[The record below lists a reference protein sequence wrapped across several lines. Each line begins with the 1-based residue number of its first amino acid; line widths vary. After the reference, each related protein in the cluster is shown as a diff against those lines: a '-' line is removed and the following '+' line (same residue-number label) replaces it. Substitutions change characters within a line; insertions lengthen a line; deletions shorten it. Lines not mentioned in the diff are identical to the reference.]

1 LAVLA
6 SWRLVGVFRRIV
18 RLTGVEIT
26 KLFAHK
32 FFPLTLIATV
42 VVALGLGLAGMQ
54 FAHTATM
61 GSGSSFTNYGL
72 WVVTSSFALRLGTVL
87 LMVLGAM
94 SVSSEATARTLNT
107 MLARPFHRYEFLSAK
122 VLSLVF
128 ATVLVVLAAAAT
140 GYVMGGTVPPREA
153 QRQVLMLGGPP
164 RVETGHW
171 SFPSYGDLV
180 DPSYPDVKI
189 ASYGQVMGDILLGFA
204 LLVIPTLAGACIG
217 FLFGVL
223 FDSAAL
229 AIGITV
235 ALFVLLEAFK
245 VLLILGNAFSVLN
258 EFVGRFGY
266 TEVVNRITGIMVDAG
281 TGRPWDAVLAGVQVC
296 GFYILG
302 CLAVSFIVFCRRDV
316 SL

>member
-1 LAVLA
+1 
-6 SWRLVGVFRRIV
+6 
-18 RLTGVEIT
+18 VEIT

-32 FFPLTLIATV
+32 FFPFALIATV

-54 FAHTATM
+54 FARTATM

-94 SVSSEATARTLNT
+94 SVAGEATARTLNT
-107 MLARPFHRYEFLSAK
+107 MLARPFHRYEFLAAK

-128 ATVLVVLAAAAT
+128 ATVLVVVAAGAT
-140 GYVMGGTVPPREA
+140 GFVMGGTVPPREA
-153 QRQVLMLGGPP
+153 QKRMVVAGGES
-164 RVETGHW
+164 RLEASGW

-180 DPSYPDVKI
+180 DPSYPEVKI
-189 ASYGQVMGDILLGFA
+189 ASYGRVMGDILFGFA
-204 LLVIPTLAGACIG
+204 LLVVPTLAGACIG

-229 AIGITV
+229 AIGLTV

-245 VLLILGNAFSVLN
+245 VLLILGEAFSFFHD
-258 EFVGRFGY
+258 FVGRFGY

-281 TGRPWDAVLAGVQVC
+281 TGRPWEEVLAGVQVC
-296 GFYILG
+296 AFYILG
-302 CLAVSFIVFCRRDV
+302 CLVLSFLVFCRRDV